1 MMKRK
6 ILIVEDDPSI
16 RNSLREI
23 LEGQGYEMDVAKN
36 GLEAF
41 RVLTEKGFVP
51 DLMILDL
58 MMPEMNGFEF
68 RELQMEDPRF
78 SHIPVILL
86 TANNRFQEYKEPLKA
101 FEFLNKP
108 LEVDDL
114 IFVVQS
120 CFRLMK

>member
-23 LEGQGYEMDVAKN
+23 LEGQGYLVEVSKN

-41 RVLTEKGFVP
+41 RVMTEKSFVP
-51 DLMILDL
+51 DLIVLDL

-68 RELQMEDPRF
+68 RELQMEDTRY

-114 IFVVQS
+114 IFVVQN